1 MISIYLTKKNKLFD
15 FSRLSSL
22 SFAQVIIK
30 EMNNKALGQIVNEAR
45 KAQRLSQMDLQDLS
59 GVSASVIYK
68 IEKGRNDI
76 AFGSLLAVADALGI
90 KLKAKSPLGQEVR
103 LNG

>member
-1 MISIYLTKKNKLFD
+1 M
-15 FSRLSSL
+15 
-22 SFAQVIIK
+22 
-30 EMNNKALGQIVNEAR
+30 NEAR

-68 IEKGRNDI
+68 IEKGRTEI
-76 AFGSLLAVADALGI
+76 ALGSLLAVADALGVE
-90 KLKAKSPLGQEVR
+90 LKAKSPLGLEVR

>member
-1 MISIYLTKKNKLFD
+1 
-15 FSRLSSL
+15 
-22 SFAQVIIK
+22 
-30 EMNNKALGQIVNEAR
+30 
-45 KAQRLSQMDLQDLS
+45 MDLQDLS

-76 AFGSLLAVADALGI
+76 AFGSLLALADALGI

>member
-1 MISIYLTKKNKLFD
+1 
-15 FSRLSSL
+15 
-22 SFAQVIIK
+22 
-30 EMNNKALGQIVNEAR
+30 MNNKTLGQIVNEAR

-76 AFGSLLAVADALGI
+76 AFGSLLALADALGI

>member
-1 MISIYLTKKNKLFD
+1 MSNQN
-15 FSRLSSL
+15 LSGCPATSDSL
-22 SFAQVIIK
+22 LG
-30 EMNNKALGQIVNEAR
+30 EMVKEAR

-68 IEKGRNDI
+68 IEKGRTDI
-76 AFGSLLAVADALGI
+76 ALSSLLAVAGALGI
-90 KLKAKSPLGQEVR
+90 ELTAKSPLGREIR

>member
-1 MISIYLTKKNKLFD
+1 MNKDL
-15 FSRLSSL
+15 
-22 SFAQVIIK
+22 
-30 EMNNKALGQIVNEAR
+30 LGQMVNEAR

-68 IEKGRNDI
+68 IEKGRTDI
-76 AFGSLLAVADALGI
+76 AFGSLLAIADALGI
-90 KLKAKSPLGQEVR
+90 ELKAKSPLGQEAR